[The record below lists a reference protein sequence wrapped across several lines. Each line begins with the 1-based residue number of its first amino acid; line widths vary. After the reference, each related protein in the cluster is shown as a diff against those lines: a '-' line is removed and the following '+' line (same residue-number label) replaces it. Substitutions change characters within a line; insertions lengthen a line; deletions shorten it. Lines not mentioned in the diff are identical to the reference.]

1 MSNPTAAGHQ
11 SGSAFKVQ
19 RKEPSEHAQAINELS
34 TKSVHGLF
42 GTVATQALQ
51 KHVEQLSLLL
61 STSGHIGAWRDV
73 TRYSKFYDVE
83 LEDDGCV
90 VMLDVRKSLLTGMVK
105 PGDYVRVV
113 GFPSISVSPRD
124 GVVKIKLDVS
134 EVALMDSPEAARR
147 KRSDARTLADVRAL
161 RRNRASFPIKSRLS
175 ITVIH
180 GRGSKVVPD
189 FYAGLGDA
197 AASHDISLVDV
208 SMLDAAEIAGAIK
221 AANADVLVLVRG
233 GGSASDFQVFGS
245 TQVLTAL
252 GDAKGYRIVGL
263 GHTDDTTLADMVVDH
278 AAVTPTAAGVF
289 VRDQQAALQR
299 ALGMAASLGEQRARD
314 RFRQSEQS
322 QFLATQQATAK
333 LRQENESAM
342 KAVTSKWRIRGMV
355 FVLVLLALVYL
366 VFKMTG
372 KA

>member
-1 MSNPTAAGHQ
+1 MSNQTAAGHQ

-61 STSGHIGAWRDV
+61 ATSGHIGAWRDV

-113 GFPSISVSPRD
+113 GIPSISVSPRD

-134 EVALMDSPEAARR
+134 EVALVDSPEDTKR
-147 KRSDARTLADVRAL
+147 KRSDAATLADVRAL
-161 RRNRASFPIKSRLS
+161 RRIKTGFPIKPRLA

-189 FYAGLGDA
+189 FMAGLGDA
-197 AASHDISLVDV
+197 TASHEINLVEV

-221 AANADVLVLVRG
+221 LASADVLVLVRG
-233 GGSASDFQVFGS
+233 GGPASDFQVFAS
-245 TQVLTAL
+245 NQVLAAL
-252 GDAKGYRIVGL
+252 GEAKGYRIVGL
-263 GHTDDTTLADMVVDH
+263 GHTDDTTLADLVVDH

-289 VRDQQAALQR
+289 VREQQSALQR
-299 ALGMAASLGEQRARD
+299 ALGMAAVMGEKRAQERV
-314 RFRQSEQS
+314 RTMEQTQFTSMRQVAE
-322 QFLATQQATAK
+322 K
-333 LRQENESAM
+333 LHGEHEAVL
-342 KAVTSKWRIRGMV
+342 KALNWKWRGRV
-355 FVLVLLALVYL
+355 AFAVVALLALGYL
-366 VFKMTG
+366 LLKITG